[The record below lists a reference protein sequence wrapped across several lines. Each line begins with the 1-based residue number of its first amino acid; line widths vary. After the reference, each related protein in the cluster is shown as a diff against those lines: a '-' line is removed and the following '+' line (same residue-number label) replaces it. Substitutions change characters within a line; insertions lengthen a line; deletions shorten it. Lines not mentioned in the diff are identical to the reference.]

1 MMQEILQTFQNGDFV
16 LVVDDEN
23 RENEGDLVIAA
34 EKITDEKMAFLLR
47 HSSGIICVPLTSER
61 LEELQLPQMVT
72 TNTESN
78 RTAFTVSVDAR
89 DATTTG
95 ISAKDRTATV
105 KALIDPATEPCD
117 LLRPGHIFPLR
128 ASEGGTLKR
137 AGHTEAGVDLA
148 ILSGL
153 MPAAV
158 ISEIVNDDGSV
169 AKGQELVAFAK
180 QHNIPMI
187 SVAEI
192 IRYRRQ
198 NERLIECVSTG
209 SIPTEYGPFTAHVYR
224 CKLDG
229 IEHMALVFGD
239 VKGDENVLVR
249 VHSECLTGDVFG
261 SKRCDCGQQL
271 SLAMKMIAEAGSGV
285 IVYLRGHEGRG
296 IGLAHKIRAYN
307 LQDQGR
313 DTVEANLDLGL
324 PIDSRE
330 YGIGAQILA
339 DLGVQK
345 LRVLTN
351 NPAKYGGLDGYDL
364 EIVERV
370 ALQTDSTE
378 ENARYLATKKEK
390 MGHIL

>member
-1 MMQEILQTFQNGDFV
+1 MQEILQTFQNGDFV